1 MDLVLSV
8 EIPDAEKLAERGPHI
23 RESWVKAM
31 EARIVREELVKCQR
45 GEGVNHYKKCGYLA
59 EMYTGMIRDNKVS
72 FRVFF
77 KTSGDGDGDGCW
89 CCLRLMGCLIGQ
101 GVQDNRYRVIALPS
115 RICKNQPTQ
124 PIRYRLFCCTS
135 TWIWVLFDR
144 HFIKSF
150 MIILLLRDV
159 TMKATVL
166 GLVVCDGKPRPTT

>member
-72 FRVFF
+72 FPRP
-77 KTSGDGDGDGCW
+77 GWRGRIGCW
-89 CCLRLMGCLIGQ
+89 WEA
-101 GVQDNRYRVIALPS
+101 D
-115 RICKNQPTQ
+115 
-124 PIRYRLFCCTS
+124 
-135 TWIWVLFDR
+135 
-144 HFIKSF
+144 
-150 MIILLLRDV
+150 LLC
-159 TMKATVL
+159 
-166 GLVVCDGKPRPTT
+166 G